1 MAIKFSDL
9 VETHGEPKARQIG
22 EVICGL
28 HGGMGLTD
36 FMSHRGGIDVSGCS
50 DADQKKI
57 ENLIAS
63 SNIPTTPKKDG
74 DK

>member
-1 MAIKFSDL
+1 MAIKFSEL

-22 EVICGL
+22 DAICKM

-36 FMSHRGGIDVSGCS
+36 FMSHHGGIDVSGCS

-57 ENLIAS
+57 ENLIATPVA
-63 SNIPTTPKKDG
+63 PTQKKDG